1 MGLVLSTSQPNI
13 YTLIDVLYTF
23 LFFSFLSLHRRTA
36 SAFPVVHCDLP
47 YLQPAPLHNVTTNHY
62 CRAFI
67 RLLRSAC
74 STGMCTF
81 GNGVSYYSPTTRTR
95 TKSEAEAT
103 HHDAQRCFF
112 FLFSFERAPPAPLP
126 SFVWLIY
133 LKNSPWEKKR
143 FTEGRR
149 EE

>member
-13 YTLIDVLYTF
+13 YSLIEVLYTL

-74 STGMCTF
+74 STVMCTF

-95 TKSEAEAT
+95 TKSEREAT
-103 HHDAQRCFF
+103 HHAFFTAVFF
-112 FLFSFERAPPAPLP
+112 FFFFEQAPPAPLH
-126 SFVWLIY
+126 
-133 LKNSPWEKKR
+133 
-143 FTEGRR
+143 
-149 EE
+149 